1 MNAAAHHPTT
11 TTTEGEAITGT
22 PRRTAARRLLTA
34 ATTTVTVLTMTVLT
48 MTVLAAGPA
57 AAQIQNPTD
66 GIKPSMELL
75 GPAFNNVWVRIF
87 GSIWGVL
94 LGASAIK
101 FFTAIYKMRAARAG
115 GYGAEMSD
123 AASEAKVA
131 AVAFGCLAGG
141 GVIIGAILFVVGG

>member
-1 MNAAAHHPTT
+1 MTRS
-11 TTTEGEAITGT
+11 

-34 ATTTVTVLTMTVLT
+34 ATTTVTVLTMTVL
-48 MTVLAAGPA
+48 AAGPA
-57 AAQIQNPTD
+57 AAQIRNPTD
-66 GIKPSMELL
+66 GVTPSMELL

-131 AVAFGCLAGG
+131 AVAFGCLAVG
-141 GVIIGAILFVVGG
+141 GVIISAILFVVGG

>member
-1 MNAAAHHPTT
+1 MTTAAHPTK
-11 TTTEGEAITGT
+11 TTTEGGAMTWT
-22 PRRTAARRLLTA
+22 PRRTAARRLLAA
-34 ATTTVTVLTMTVLT
+34 ATTTVAVLT

-66 GIKPSMELL
+66 GIKPSLEWL
-75 GPAFNNVWVRIF
+75 GPAFNNVWVRVI

-94 LGASAIK
+94 LGASTIK
-101 FFTAIYKMRAARAG
+101 FFVEIYKMRAAKAG
-115 GYGAEMSD
+115 GYGAEMAD
-123 AASEAKVA
+123 AAQGAKIG

>member
-1 MNAAAHHPTT
+1 M
-11 TTTEGEAITGT
+11 TGR
-22 PRRTAARRLLTA
+22 PRRTAARRMLTA
-34 ATTTVTVLTMTVLT
+34 ATTTVSVLT

-66 GIKPSMELL
+66 GVTPSMELL

>member
-1 MNAAAHHPTT
+1 MALP
-11 TTTEGEAITGT
+11 

-48 MTVLAAGPA
+48 AGPA

-66 GIKPSMELL
+66 GVTPSMELL